1 MNKDNKSQFNEAEL
15 EKDSDNSSDVYFI
28 YSLILYSRMNLM
40 LFWRRKEEAN
50 SWIFGRGLKAVSLT

>member
-50 SWIFGRGLKAVSLT
+50 SWIFGRGLKVVSLT